1 MYITNR
7 ICYVLTDC
15 YSGRSSDK
23 FITTDSAFYDCVD
36 LYDKVMPDRGFQ
48 IKEEL
53 MLKLCSLSVPPGA
66 KLKIQ
71 ITTEECKTTKY
82 VANLRIYA
90 ERAINRIKTFRILK
104 SILPVTILHNI
115 GDIVK
120 TCAALCNLKLL
131 LFEDS
136 IKT

>member
-1 MYITNR
+1 
-7 ICYVLTDC
+7 
-15 YSGRSSDK
+15 
-23 FITTDSAFYDCVD
+23 
-36 LYDKVMPDRGFQ
+36 
-48 IKEEL
+48 

-90 ERAINRIKTFRILK
+90 ERAINRRKTFRILK
-104 SILPVTILHNI
+104 SKLPVTILHNI

-120 TCAALCNLKLL
+120 TCAALCNLKTQSKPTLYISSFLL
-131 LFEDS
+131 IFLYFLYMYIFS
-136 IKT
+136 FYII